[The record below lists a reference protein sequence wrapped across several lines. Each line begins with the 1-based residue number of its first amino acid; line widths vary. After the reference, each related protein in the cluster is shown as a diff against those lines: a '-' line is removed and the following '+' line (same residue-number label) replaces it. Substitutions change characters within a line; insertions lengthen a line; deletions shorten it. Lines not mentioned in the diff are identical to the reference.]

1 MKNRQTII
9 LNMYFID
16 GEKPS
21 DIAKKLKVAK
31 STIIRILQKDER
43 YISTKKERT
52 EIRKKNHIEKT
63 KDYIKKTSKF
73 KISSI
78 EDNMESLYVENTI
91 IDDIN
96 EKNERIKYRYYI

>member
-52 EIRKKNHIEKT
+52 EIRKKNHIE
-63 KDYIKKTSKF
+63 IF
-73 KISSI
+73 
-78 EDNMESLYVENTI
+78 
-91 IDDIN
+91 
-96 EKNERIKYRYYI
+96 